1 MTGVEFILLM
11 IGIGILAGIISA
23 AAGLASLVTYPSL
36 LAMGLPPVTANVT
49 SAFSTIASGY
59 SSLFASTKELQGHQ
73 KQVKIVLPLVLVGSV
88 LGAWLLFALPGSWFK
103 YLVPICIG
111 IGGVILL
118 FPHQP
123 KQAQATMS
131 ANSRMFG
138 KSLVQRG
145 FNMLWIFLIGVYAGY
160 FNAGAGVLCLT
171 LLSIINR
178 QESFAINN
186 ALKNVAMTATNTTA
200 WIVFALETPIS
211 WHYVLPL
218 MIGNIIGGILGPIIV
233 RHLPGRLMQIL
244 VGIGALILAVSLTI
258 RNFS

>member
-1 MTGVEFILLM
+1 MTGVGFVLLM
-11 IGIGILAGIISA
+11 IGIGVLAGIISA

-36 LAMGLPPVTANVT
+36 LAIGLPPVTANVT

-59 SSLFASTKELQGHQ
+59 SSLAASTKELRGHQ
-73 KQVKIVLPLVLVGSV
+73 KQVKLVLPLVLVGSV
-88 LGAWLLFALPGSWFK
+88 LGAWLLFALPGTWFK

-111 IGGVILL
+111 IGGIILL

-123 KQAQATMS
+123 KQAQSTMS
-131 ANSRMFG
+131 ANSKMFG

-171 LLSIINR
+171 LLTIINR

-200 WIVFALETPIS
+200 WIVFALETPIR

-233 RHLPGRLMQIL
+233 RHLPGRLMQVL

>member
-1 MTGVEFILLM
+1 
-11 IGIGILAGIISA
+11 
-23 AAGLASLVTYPSL
+23 
-36 LAMGLPPVTANVT
+36 
-49 SAFSTIASGY
+49 
-59 SSLFASTKELQGHQ
+59 
-73 KQVKIVLPLVLVGSV
+73 
-88 LGAWLLFALPGSWFK
+88 
-103 YLVPICIG
+103 
-111 IGGVILL
+111 
-118 FPHQP
+118 
-123 KQAQATMS
+123 MS

-160 FNAGAGVLCLT
+160 SMRVRVFLCLT

-200 WIVFALETPIS
+200 WIVFALETPIR

>member
-138 KSLVQRG
+138 KSLVP
-145 FNMLWIFLIGVYAGY
+145 VSYTH
-160 FNAGAGVLCLT
+160 LT
-171 LLSIINR
+171 L
-178 QESFAINN
+178 
-186 ALKNVAMTATNTTA
+186 
-200 WIVFALETPIS
+200 P
-211 WHYVLPL
+211 
-218 MIGNIIGGILGPIIV
+218 
-233 RHLPGRLMQIL
+233 
-244 VGIGALILAVSLTI
+244 TI
-258 RNFS
+258 CSV